1 MKIKRLLSLA
11 MLCVAWVGSAWA
23 DTTLLTEANGWQKVT
38 DLSTLTLSDYY
49 FAFVDNDKDLMLSF
63 EEGVDQ
69 SKKIE
74 NKTMVYRTGARAE
87 MTPAM
92 LWVISET
99 PDNAMIR
106 SVVSNLF
113 MQCETDWNANPAQL
127 QPWYC
132 HTNDVSS
139 NTSGGQSW
147 ARWGFTYADGSWTI
161 ENKKIASN
169 YIGPWTNGA
178 FQNGMQV
185 AGNKT
190 EAAHIGH
197 FQIYAI
203 KRSDVDWLA
212 AASQSNPA
220 NISYKITNANAGFK
234 GTSGWSTTGPTKRND
249 NNGFDL
255 VGGFLEF
262 WSGETWSGSFS
273 QDISNLSSGK
283 YRIRVAG
290 QQSASGVTST
300 LTAGTGSVA
309 FPSNGTSNGN
319 ILASGE
325 ETTDGNGTLGWRYV
339 TTETYVTDGNLT
351 IKIESEGG
359 NGNWANFDNVELYYF
374 GNGVELVAEAKNAG
388 EQFTTVAG
396 QWYVIPV
403 ATDGDY
409 VFTVG
414 DGSNVTYTQK
424 GNTPESGTFSTAT
437 SSVAYSLTKGYVYLK
452 TETATNVNFDASSY
466 TYTVGEATA
475 DVSCIQPGKTV
486 TISYNKAVT
495 NDPNAT
501 FEKLGTVTFNG
512 TTITPVLSGTSFT
525 FTVPEG
531 LETSKAYTLSIPAG
545 AFGYDGGATCS
556 AQEITFNTP
565 AVFDGKYFIKATDA
579 TYGGKYISRGADSN
593 TEAALDLWGLPV
605 KVTTDANNVSTLY
618 FVDNNKPL
626 VLNADNIAYTDGN
639 LSNANHKYTYTIAAA
654 EGGCTLY
661 NIDKTKFIAAGVRAD
676 NEVAMASDA
685 AYSWQFVTPTD
696 HTTEMTALKNSQA
709 ETAATSAKLSAST
722 VDELKTIVEEWQGNT
737 TENLTLADPKVEF
750 YSDANNQGKAVG
762 TYSKTVKV
770 SKPGLYKFSMPAFT
784 RASGA
789 DAAYDNH
796 LTETEAL
803 VAYIFFGDY
812 KTQIRSLYSEE
823 GTTETSGY
831 KKPANA
837 TDYWANKTTTGDTEF
852 SAGKYANEIWMYLQP
867 GEYDFGITN
876 NSKGL
881 CESWTYFNA
890 PTLTYYSNKFEAGT
904 DVTTTYIKN
913 PDFETGNTDNWTIGV
928 STNDAGARE
937 TSNDTYAAQ
946 GSEGNYLFNI
956 WSDGGALTQNIG
968 TLPAGI
974 YQLSAMLATGDSKTL
989 KGTVYLTV
997 NEAKSQGMVSRNGN
1011 KKVMHKE
1018 TLTFVSDGTAE
1029 TTIGA
1034 IGQELGNGG
1043 HWWYKADAFKLV
1055 FVEDTENLFSVLTST
1070 LEATKPWTTEGDY
1083 YNKWNTYSA
1092 YTSSNTQAEI
1102 LAAINYLNTEYDN
1115 YKWENA
1121 SEEHPYIM
1129 ENVIKNADH
1138 RENTNWTG
1146 STGRLTKNINDH
1158 WSGGESIV
1166 FMANT
1171 SGYIRNQTVTVPYE
1185 GKYILKT
1192 AVRTLTD
1199 GAWAS
1204 IKMGD
1209 VENKTETKTGNT
1221 GGDVNIDGTEGEDNR
1236 ANGNA
1241 GYGWTF
1247 NKVEYISTAENSQ
1260 TSIGISLSKVNDSFV
1275 GLEAQT
1281 AGMFL
1286 CYVGDKFDYTKD
1298 GAHYY
1303 HGDWATGELSKELT
1317 DDVPVLDLTNATVT
1331 GDVDITATNPNG
1343 LVYTKTGNAIT
1354 GITNNVVVDGTCDN
1368 LVLTDGHPFKATK
1381 QFTAT
1386 NASYNM
1392 TAVAGG
1398 KFGTLMLPFA
1408 VTTLPGKAYSLDQGV
1423 TYGGDIYATEVN
1435 AIAANS
1441 PVLVT
1446 ATGEYTATDASV
1458 AATVDTYT
1466 NGELVG
1472 TYKAM
1477 TAEEN
1482 TFVLQKHG
1490 DYVAFFMVKDTKP
1503 TVNPFRAYIKAQ
1515 NGAASKEF
1523 VNVIFDGNTTG
1534 ISNVNNQ
1541 GIADNDIIYDLSGR
1555 RVNNARK
1562 GVYIINGK
1570 KIVK

>member
-1 MKIKRLLSLA
+1 M
-11 MLCVAWVGSAWA
+11 VA
-23 DTTLLTEANGWQKVT
+23 N
-38 DLSTLTLSDYY
+38 
-49 FAFVDNDKDLMLSF
+49 
-63 EEGVDQ
+63 
-69 SKKIE
+69 
-74 NKTMVYRTGARAE
+74 NKTYNVGNA
-87 MTPAM
+87 TPS
-92 LWVISET
+92 ISYIQ
-99 PDNAMIR
+99 A
-106 SVVSNLF
+106 
-113 MQCETDWNANPAQL
+113 
-127 QPWYC
+127 
-132 HTNDVSS
+132 
-139 NTSGGQSW
+139 GQTVTV
-147 ARWGFTYADGSWTI
+147 TYADAT
-161 ENKKIASN
+161 
-169 YIGPWTNGA
+169 TND
-178 FQNGMQV
+178 
-185 AGNKT
+185 T
-190 EAAHIGH
+190 EATFAKLSG
-197 FQIYAI
+197 
-203 KRSDVDWLA
+203 DVTL
-212 AASQSNPA
+212 
-220 NISYKITNANAGFK
+220 
-234 GTSGWSTTGPTKRND
+234 ND
-249 NNGFDL
+249 M
-255 VGGFLEF
+255 
-262 WSGETWSGSFS
+262 
-273 QDISNLSSGK
+273 
-283 YRIRVAG
+283 
-290 QQSASGVTST
+290 
-300 LTAGTGSVA
+300 
-309 FPSNGTSNGN
+309 P
-319 ILASGE
+319 
-325 ETTDGNGTLGWRYV
+325 
-339 TTETYVTDGNLT
+339 
-351 IKIESEGG
+351 IE
-359 NGNWANFDNVELYYF
+359 V
-374 GNGVELVAEAKNAG
+374 
-388 EQFTTVAG
+388 
-396 QWYVIPV
+396 
-403 ATDGDY
+403 
-409 VFTVG
+409 
-414 DGSNVTYTQK
+414 
-424 GNTPESGTFSTAT
+424 
-437 SSVAYSLTKGYVYLK
+437 
-452 TETATNVNFDASSY
+452 
-466 TYTVGEATA
+466 
-475 DVSCIQPGKTV
+475 TV
-486 TISYNKAVT
+486 T
-495 NDPNAT
+495 
-501 FEKLGTVTFNG
+501 
-512 TTITPVLSGTSFT
+512 GTSFT
-525 FTVPEG
+525 FTLPTNAT
-531 LETSKAYTLSIPAG
+531 TSTTYTLSIPAG
-545 AFGYDGGATCS
+545 AFGYEGHETCE
-556 AQEITFNTP
+556 AQTFTFTTP
-565 AVFDGKYFIKATDA
+565 AVFDGTYFIKATDA

-784 RASGA
+784 RASDA

-796 LTETEAL
+796 LTGTEAL
-803 VAYIFFGDY
+803 VAYIFFGNY

-837 TDYWANKTTTGDTEF
+837 TSYWPNNPTTGDTEF

-1221 GGDVNIDGTEGEDNR
+1221 GGDVNIDGTEGTDNR
-1236 ANGNA
+1236 ANGNV

-1247 NKVEYISTAENSQ
+1247 NKIEYISTAENSQ
-1260 TSIGISLSKVNDSFV
+1260 TSIGISLSRVENNFV

-1317 DDVPVLDLTNATVT
+1317 DDVPVLDLTNAKVT
-1331 GDVDITATNPNG
+1331 GDVAITATNPNG

-1354 GITNNVVVDGTCDN
+1354 GITNNVVVDGTCAN

-1386 NASYNM
+1386 KASYNM
-1392 TAVAGG
+1392 TAVAGD

-1446 ATGEYTATDASV
+1446 ATGAYTATEASV
-1458 AATVDTYT
+1458 AATADTYT

-1477 TAEEN
+1477 PAEEN
-1482 TFVLQKHG
+1482 TFVLQKHD

>member
-1 MKIKRLLSLA
+1 
-11 MLCVAWVGSAWA
+11 ML
-23 DTTLLTEANGWQKVT
+23 
-38 DLSTLTLSDYY
+38 
-49 FAFVDNDKDLMLSF
+49 F
-63 EEGVDQ
+63 
-69 SKKIE
+69 
-74 NKTMVYRTGARAE
+74 
-87 MTPAM
+87 
-92 LWVISET
+92 
-99 PDNAMIR
+99 R
-106 SVVSNLF
+106 S
-113 MQCETDWNANPAQL
+113 
-127 QPWYC
+127 
-132 HTNDVSS
+132 
-139 NTSGGQSW
+139 G
-147 ARWGFTYADGSWTI
+147 
-161 ENKKIASN
+161 
-169 YIGPWTNGA
+169 
-178 FQNGMQV
+178 
-185 AGNKT
+185 
-190 EAAHIGH
+190 
-197 FQIYAI
+197 
-203 KRSDVDWLA
+203 
-212 AASQSNPA
+212 
-220 NISYKITNANAGFK
+220 
-234 GTSGWSTTGPTKRND
+234 
-249 NNGFDL
+249 
-255 VGGFLEF
+255 
-262 WSGETWSGSFS
+262 
-273 QDISNLSSGK
+273 
-283 YRIRVAG
+283 
-290 QQSASGVTST
+290 
-300 LTAGTGSVA
+300 
-309 FPSNGTSNGN
+309 
-319 ILASGE
+319 
-325 ETTDGNGTLGWRYV
+325 
-339 TTETYVTDGNLT
+339 
-351 IKIESEGG
+351 
-359 NGNWANFDNVELYYF
+359 
-374 GNGVELVAEAKNAG
+374 
-388 EQFTTVAG
+388 
-396 QWYVIPV
+396 
-403 ATDGDY
+403 
-409 VFTVG
+409 
-414 DGSNVTYTQK
+414 
-424 GNTPESGTFSTAT
+424 
-437 SSVAYSLTKGYVYLK
+437 
-452 TETATNVNFDASSY
+452 
-466 TYTVGEATA
+466 
-475 DVSCIQPGKTV
+475 
-486 TISYNKAVT
+486 
-495 NDPNAT
+495 
-501 FEKLGTVTFNG
+501 
-512 TTITPVLSGTSFT
+512 
-525 FTVPEG
+525 
-531 LETSKAYTLSIPAG
+531 
-545 AFGYDGGATCS
+545 
-556 AQEITFNTP
+556 
-565 AVFDGKYFIKATDA
+565 
-579 TYGGKYISRGADSN
+579 
-593 TEAALDLWGLPV
+593 
-605 KVTTDANNVSTLY
+605 
-618 FVDNNKPL
+618 
-626 VLNADNIAYTDGN
+626 
-639 LSNANHKYTYTIAAA
+639 
-654 EGGCTLY
+654 
-661 NIDKTKFIAAGVRAD
+661 
-676 NEVAMASDA
+676 
-685 AYSWQFVTPTD
+685 
-696 HTTEMTALKNSQA
+696 
-709 ETAATSAKLSAST
+709 LSAST
-722 VDELKTIVEEWQGNT
+722 VDDLKEKVEAWQGNT
-737 TENLTLADPKVEF
+737 TKELPLTVQEY
-750 YSDANNQGKAVG
+750 YSDSGNSGNAVG
-762 TYSKTVKV
+762 TRSNKV
-770 SKPGLYKFSMPAFT
+770 TIDKAGLYKFSMPAFT

-803 VAYIFFGDY
+803 VAYIFFGNY

-837 TDYWANKTTTGDTEF
+837 TSYWPNNPTTGNTVF
-852 SAGKYANEIWMYLQP
+852 SAGKYANEIWMYLEA
-867 GEYDFGITN
+867 GEYEYGITN
-876 NSKGL
+876 NSKAL

-890 PTLTYYSNKFEAGT
+890 PTLTLYSNKFEAGT

-928 STNDAGARE
+928 STNDAGARK

-968 TLPAGI
+968 TLPVGI
-974 YQLSAMLATGDSKTL
+974 YQLSAMLATGDSKTS

-1034 IGQELGNGG
+1034 IGQDLGNGG

-1055 FVEDTENLFSVLTST
+1055 FVEDTKNLFSVLTST
-1070 LEATKPWTTEGDY
+1070 LEATKPWTTEGEY
-1083 YNKWNTYSA
+1083 YNNWNTYKA
-1092 YTSSNTQAEI
+1092 YTNSNTQAEI

-1121 SEEHPYIM
+1121 SEDHPYIM
-1129 ENVIKNADH
+1129 ENVILNADH
-1138 RENTNWTG
+1138 REDTNWTG
-1146 STGRLTKNINDH
+1146 ATGRLTKNINDH

-1221 GGDVNIDGTEGEDNR
+1221 GGDVNIDGTEGTDNR
-1236 ANGNA
+1236 ANGNV

-1247 NKVEYISTAENSQ
+1247 NKIEYISTAENSQ
-1260 TSIGISLSKVNDSFV
+1260 TSIGISLSRVENNFV

-1317 DDVPVLDLTNATVT
+1317 DDVPVLDLTNAKVT
-1331 GDVDITATNPNG
+1331 GDVAITATNPNG

-1354 GITNNVVVDGTCDN
+1354 GITNNVVVDGTCAN

-1386 NASYNM
+1386 KASYNM

-1408 VTTLPGKAYSLDQGV
+1408 VKTLPGKAYSLDQGV

-1446 ATGEYTATDASV
+1446 ATGAYTATEASV
-1458 AATVDTYT
+1458 AATADTYT
-1466 NGELVG
+1466 NGELTG

-1490 DYVAFFMVKDTKP
+1490 NYVAFFMVKDTKP

-1515 NGAASKEF
+1515 SGAASKEF

-1541 GIADNDIIYDLSGR
+1541 GNAANDIIYDLSGR
-1555 RVNNARK
+1555 RVNKAHK

>member
-1 MKIKRLLSLA
+1 
-11 MLCVAWVGSAWA
+11 MLCVAWVGAFAYEVGQDITSLA
-23 DTTLLTEANGWQKVT
+23 T
-38 DLSTLTLSDYY
+38 DWTGKTGTY
-49 FAFVDNDKDLMLSF
+49 
-63 EEGVDQ
+63 Q
-69 SKKIE
+69 SKYAEKYSNTAYTAGKILY
-74 NKTMVYRTGARAE
+74 MSITGLGSVGYYEVQFYAVTSMAWNQFATGTSIAE
-87 MTPAM
+87 
-92 LWVISET
+92 
-99 PDNAMIR
+99 
-106 SVVSNLF
+106 
-113 MQCETDWNANPAQL
+113 
-127 QPWYC
+127 WYV
-132 HTNDVSS
+132 NDVSDYMNVIKQTDCTPES
-139 NTSGGQSW
+139 ETNLRTATVYVSDGNLEFGIKNIAEGGNW
-147 ARWGFTYADGSWTI
+147 Y
-161 ENKKIASN
+161 
-169 YIGPWTNGA
+169 
-178 FQNGMQV
+178 V
-185 AGNKT
+185 AHVKSIVYKGNP
-190 EAAHIGH
+190 
-197 FQIYAI
+197 
-203 KRSDVDWLA
+203 SL
-212 AASQSNPA
+212 SNPI
-220 NISYKITNANAGFK
+220 NITSTYIKNAGYETGDTKGWTTTPSSDTGAYSTTSDKYKFSNSEGAYLFNTWWK
-234 GTSGWSTTGPTKRND
+234 GTPCVQT
-249 NNGFDL
+249 
-255 VGGFLEF
+255 
-262 WSGETWSGSFS
+262 
-273 QDISNLSSGK
+273 ISSSMPAGK
-283 YRIRVAG
+283 YEL
-290 QQSASGVTST
+290 SAIVGSDGATIY
-300 LTAGTGSVA
+300 LITGDNSA
-309 FPSNGTSNGN
+309 EYAYT
-319 ILASGE
+319 
-325 ETTDGNGTLGWRYV
+325 ETTDGAVGIKLAKEFLLSSDATNYKIGVVGGADGTAGEHKAYV
-339 TTETYVTDGNLT
+339 EDGYWWYKSDNFQL
-351 IKIESEGG
+351 KYYG
-359 NGNWANFDNVELYYF
+359 NGIDVY
-374 GNGVELVAEAKNAG
+374 AEAKNLG
-388 EQFTTVAG
+388 VEFTTVAD
-396 QWYVIPV
+396 QWYAIPV
-403 ATDGDY
+403 AMDGEY
-409 VFTVG
+409 IFTVG
-414 DGSNVTYTQK
+414 DGSTITYTQNGTQPISSAT
-424 GNTPESGTFSTAT
+424 GNSATSGT
-437 SSVAYSLTKGYVYLK
+437 AYTLKAGYVYVKAASATTIKLSAHTK
-452 TETATNVNFDASSY
+452 TYNVGRATTATPY
-466 TYTVGEATA
+466 
-475 DVSCIQPGKTV
+475 IQAGQTV
-486 TISYNKAVT
+486 TVTYADAKT
-495 NDPNAT
+495 NDEAAT
-501 FEKLGTVTFNG
+501 FAHLTGNITLNG
-512 TTITPVLSGTSFT
+512 TAVDVNVTGRSFT
-525 FTVPEG
+525 FTLPANAT
-531 LETSKAYTLSIPAG
+531 TSTTYTLSIPAG
-545 AFGYDGGATCS
+545 AFGYEGHETCD
-556 AQEITFNTP
+556 AQTITFTTP
-565 AVFDGKYFIKATDA
+565 AVFDGTYFIKATDE

-593 TEAALDLWGLPV
+593 TEAALDPWGLPV

-626 VLNADNIAYTDGN
+626 VLNKDNIAYTDGN
-639 LSNANHKYTYTIAAA
+639 LSNEYHKYTYTIAAA
-654 EGGCTLY
+654 DGGCTLY
-661 NIDKTKFIAAGVRAD
+661 NIDKTKYIAAGVREN
-676 NEVAMASDA
+676 NEVEVEVAIALDA
-685 AYSWQFVTPTD
+685 AYSWQFVTPTN
-696 HTTEMTALKNSQA
+696 HTTEMDALKNSQA
-709 ETAATSAKLSAST
+709 ATAAAAASLSAST
-722 VDELKTIVEEWQGNT
+722 VDVLKTIVEAWQGNNT
-737 TENLTLADPKVEF
+737 QNLTLTVNEY
-750 YSDANNQGKAVG
+750 YSDSGNDGNAVG
-762 TYSKTVKV
+762 TRSNKV
-770 SKPGLYKFSMPAFT
+770 TIDKAGLYKFSMPAYT
-784 RASGA
+784 RASGV

-796 LTETEAL
+796 LTKTEAL

-812 KTQIRSLYSEE
+812 KTQIRSLYSEA
-823 GTTETSGY
+823 GTTETGGY

-837 TDYWANKTTTGDTEF
+837 ELYWPNNPDAGKTEF
-852 SAGKYANEIWMYLQP
+852 SAGKYANEIWMYLEA
-867 GEYDFGITN
+867 GTYEYGITN

-956 WSDGGALTQNIG
+956 WSDGGALTQNVG

-974 YQLSAMLATGDSKTL
+974 YQLSAMLATGDSKTS

-1055 FVEDTENLFSVLTST
+1055 YVEDTNNLFSVLTST
-1070 LEATKPWTTEGDY
+1070 LNATQPWTTEGDY

-1115 YKWENA
+1115 YKLENA

-1221 GGDVNIDGTEGEDNR
+1221 GGDVNIDGTEGTDNR
-1236 ANGNA
+1236 ANGNV

-1247 NKVEYISTAENSQ
+1247 NKIEYISTAENSQ
-1260 TSIGISLSKVNDSFV
+1260 TSIGISLSRVENNFV

-1331 GDVDITATNPNG
+1331 GDVAITATNPNG
-1343 LVYTKTGNAIT
+1343 LVYTKTGNTIT
-1354 GITNNVVVDGTCDN
+1354 GITDNVVIDGTCEN

-1386 NASYNM
+1386 SASYTMSKVVETSN
-1392 TAVAGG
+1392 GS

-1408 VTTLPGKAYSLDQGV
+1408 ATTLPETGKAYSLDQGV

-1435 AIAANS
+1435 AITANK

-1446 ATGEYTATDASV
+1446 KEGAYTATEASV
-1458 AATVDTYT
+1458 AATADTYT

>member
-1 MKIKRLLSLA
+1 MKLKKRLLSLA
-11 MLCVAWVGSAWA
+11 MLCIAWVGALAYEVGQDITSLATDWTGKTGTYQSKYAEKYSNTAYTEGKILYMSITGLESVGYYEVQFYAVTSMAWYQFA
-23 DTTLLTEANGWQKVT
+23 TGTSIAEWYVNDV
-38 DLSTLTLSDYY
+38 SDYMNVIGQTGCTPESDTNLRT
-49 FAFVDNDKDLMLSF
+49 A
-63 EEGVDQ
+63 
-69 SKKIE
+69 
-74 NKTMVYRTGARAE
+74 TVYVSDGKLEFGIKNTAKGGNWYVAHVKSIVYKGNPSLANPINITSTYIKNAGYETGDTKGWTTTASSDTGARSTTDNTYKNSNSEGAYLFNTWWKG
-87 MTPAM
+87 TPC
-92 LWVISET
+92 T
-99 PDNAMIR
+99 
-106 SVVSNLF
+106 
-113 MQCETDWNANPAQL
+113 QT
-127 QPWYC
+127 
-132 HTNDVSS
+132 
-139 NTSGGQSW
+139 
-147 ARWGFTYADGSWTI
+147 
-161 ENKKIASN
+161 IASMPAGK
-169 YIGPWTNGA
+169 YELSAIVASNGA
-178 FQNGMQV
+178 
-185 AGNKT
+185 T
-190 EAAHIGH
+190 
-197 FQIYAI
+197 IY
-203 KRSDVDWLA
+203 L
-212 AASQSNPA
+212 
-220 NISYKITNANAGFK
+220 ITG
-234 GTSGWSTTGPTKRND
+234 D
-249 NNGFDL
+249 N
-255 VGGFLEF
+255 
-262 WSGETWSGSFS
+262 
-273 QDISNLSSGK
+273 
-283 YRIRVAG
+283 
-290 QQSASGVTST
+290 SAEYAYT
-300 LTAGTGSVA
+300 
-309 FPSNGTSNGN
+309 
-319 ILASGE
+319 
-325 ETTDGNGTLGWRYV
+325 ETTDGAVGIKLAKEILLSSDATNYKIGVVGGENGTAGEHKAYV
-339 TTETYVTDGNLT
+339 EDGYWWYKSDNFQL
-351 IKIESEGG
+351 KYYG
-359 NGNWANFDNVELYYF
+359 NGIDVY
-374 GNGVELVAEAKNAG
+374 AEAKNLG
-388 EQFTTVAG
+388 VEFTTVAD
-396 QWYVIPV
+396 QWYAIPV
-403 ATDGDY
+403 AMDGEY
-409 VFTVG
+409 IFTVG
-414 DGSNVTYTQK
+414 DGSTITYTQNGTQPISSAT
-424 GNTPESGTFSTAT
+424 GNSATSGT
-437 SSVAYSLTKGYVYLK
+437 AYTLKAGYVYVKAASATTIKLSAHTK
-452 TETATNVNFDASSY
+452 TYNVGSATTATPY
-466 TYTVGEATA
+466 
-475 DVSCIQPGKTV
+475 IQAGQTV
-486 TISYNKAVT
+486 TVTYADAKT
-495 NDPNAT
+495 NDEAAT
-501 FEKLGTVTFNG
+501 FAHLTGDITLNG
-512 TTITPVLSGTSFT
+512 TAVDVNVTGTSFT
-525 FTVPEG
+525 FTMPADAT
-531 LETSKAYTLSIPAG
+531 TSTKYTLSIPAG
-545 AFGYDGGATCS
+545 AFGYAGQKTCD
-556 AQEITFNTP
+556 AQTITFTTP
-565 AVFDGKYFIKATDA
+565 AVFDGTYFIKATDA
-579 TYGGKYISRGADSN
+579 TYAGKYISRGADSN

-605 KVTTDANNVSTLY
+605 KVTTDANNVSTIY
-618 FVDNNKPL
+618 FVDNNLPL
-626 VLNADNIAYTDGN
+626 VLNAENIAYTNGD

-654 EGGCTLY
+654 DGGCTLF
-661 NIDKTKFIAAGVRAD
+661 NIDKAKYIAAGVREN
-676 NEVAMASDA
+676 NEVAMAFDA
-685 AYSWQFVTPTD
+685 PYSWQFVTPAV

-709 ETAATSAKLSAST
+709 ATAATAAGQIAST
-722 VDELKTIVEEWQGNT
+722 VDNLKTIVEAWEYNT
-737 TENLTLADPKVEF
+737 TQNLTLTVTEY
-750 YSDANNQGKAVG
+750 YSDSGNFGNAVG
-762 TYSKTVKV
+762 TRSNKV
-770 SKPGLYKFSMPAFT
+770 TIDKAGLYKFSMPAFT
-784 RASGA
+784 RASDA

-796 LTETEAL
+796 LTGTEAL
-803 VAYIFFGDY
+803 VAYIFFGNY

-823 GTTETSGY
+823 GTTETGGY
-831 KKPANA
+831 RKPANA
-837 TDYWANKTTTGDTEF
+837 KLYWANSTTTGDTEF
-852 SAGKYANEIWMYLQP
+852 SDGKYANEIWMYLDA
-867 GEYDFGITN
+867 GEYEYGITN
-876 NSKGL
+876 ASKGL

-890 PTLTYYSNKFEAGT
+890 PTLTLYSNKFEAGT

-928 STNDAGARE
+928 STKDAGARK
-937 TSNDTYAAQ
+937 TSDDTYAAQ

-968 TLPAGI
+968 TLPVGI
-974 YQLSAMLATGDSKTL
+974 YQLSAMLATGDSKTS

-1034 IGQELGNGG
+1034 IGQDLGNGG

-1055 FVEDTENLFSVLTST
+1055 FVEDTENLLSVLTST
-1070 LEATKPWTTEGDY
+1070 LNATKPWTTEGEY
-1083 YNKWNTYSA
+1083 YNNWNTYKA

-1129 ENVIKNADH
+1129 ENVIKDADH
-1138 RENTNWTG
+1138 RANDNWTG
-1146 STGRLTKNINDH
+1146 ATGRLTKNINDH

-1199 GAWAS
+1199 GAWAL

-1209 VENKTETKTGNT
+1209 VENKTETQTGYT
-1221 GGDVNIDGTEGEDNR
+1221 GGNVNIDGTEGTDNR
-1236 ANGNA
+1236 ANGNT

-1260 TSIGISLSKVNDSFV
+1260 TGIGISLSKVENNFV

-1303 HGDWATGELSKELT
+1303 HGDWATDELNKELT

-1331 GDVDITATNPNG
+1331 GDIAITATNPNG

-1354 GITNNVVVDGTCDN
+1354 GITNNVVVDGTCAN

-1381 QFTAT
+1381 QFMAT
-1386 NASYNM
+1386 NASYTM

-1408 VTTLPGKAYSLDQGV
+1408 VNTLPGKAYSLDQGV

-1446 ATGEYTATDASV
+1446 AKGEYTATEAPV
-1458 AATVDTYT
+1458 AATAYDTYT

-1477 TAEEN
+1477 PAEEN

-1534 ISNVNNQ
+1534 ISNMDTDDN
-1541 GIADNDIIYDLSGR
+1541 AANDIIYDLSGR
-1555 RVNNARK
+1555 RVNKARK

>member
-1 MKIKRLLSLA
+1 
-11 MLCVAWVGSAWA
+11 MLCIAWVGAFAYEVGEDITSSLTITWTNGGNDYGGCKERYSKSAYTAGKILYTKITGLESVGYYEVQFYAVTSMAWEKFA
-23 DTTLLTEANGWQKVT
+23 TGTSIAEWYVNDAYDYMNVIGQTSCTPQSETNLKKATVYISDGNLEIGLRNTATGGNWYVIGVKSVVYKGNPSLANPINITSTYIKNAGYETGDTKGWT
-38 DLSTLTLSDYY
+38 TTASD
-49 FAFVDNDKDLMLSF
+49 D
-63 EEGVDQ
+63 
-69 SKKIE
+69 
-74 NKTMVYRTGARAE
+74 TGARSTTNDTYKTSNSEGAYLFNTWWQGTPCTQTIASMPAGKYE
-87 MTPAM
+87 LSAIVASDGATIYLITGDTPA
-92 LWVISET
+92 E
-99 PDNAMIR
+99 
-106 SVVSNLF
+106 
-113 MQCETDWNANPAQL
+113 
-127 QPWYC
+127 
-132 HTNDVSS
+132 
-139 NTSGGQSW
+139 
-147 ARWGFTYADGSWTI
+147 YAYT
-161 ENKKIASN
+161 
-169 YIGPWTNGA
+169 
-178 FQNGMQV
+178 
-185 AGNKT
+185 
-190 EAAHIGH
+190 
-197 FQIYAI
+197 
-203 KRSDVDWLA
+203 
-212 AASQSNPA
+212 
-220 NISYKITNANAGFK
+220 
-234 GTSGWSTTGPTKRND
+234 
-249 NNGFDL
+249 
-255 VGGFLEF
+255 
-262 WSGETWSGSFS
+262 
-273 QDISNLSSGK
+273 
-283 YRIRVAG
+283 
-290 QQSASGVTST
+290 
-300 LTAGTGSVA
+300 
-309 FPSNGTSNGN
+309 
-319 ILASGE
+319 
-325 ETTDGNGTLGWRYV
+325 ETTDKTVGIKLAKEFLLSSDATNYKIGVIGGAKGSNVPGEHKEYVEAGYWWYKSDNFQLKYYGNGIDVY
-339 TTETYVTDGNLT
+339 
-351 IKIESEGG
+351 
-359 NGNWANFDNVELYYF
+359 
-374 GNGVELVAEAKNAG
+374 AEAKNLG
-388 EQFTTVAG
+388 EEFTTVAN
-396 QWYVIPV
+396 QWYAIPV
-403 ATDGDY
+403 AMDGEY
-409 VFTVG
+409 VFTVA
-414 DGSNVTYTQK
+414 DGSEITYTQDGTQSITTATGSSAK
-424 GNTPESGTFSTAT
+424 SGTT
-437 SSVAYSLTKGYVYLK
+437 YSLKAGYVYVKAASATTIK
-452 TETATNVNFDASSY
+452 TTAFTKQ
-466 TYTVGEATA
+466 YTVGSATT
-475 DVSCIQPGKTV
+475 STNYIQAGQTV
-486 TISYNKAVT
+486 TVTYADATT
-495 NDPNAT
+495 NDESAT
-501 FEKLGTVTFNG
+501 FEHLTGNITLNG
-512 TTITPVLSGTSFT
+512 TAVDVNVTGRSFT
-525 FTVPEG
+525 FTLPANAT
-531 LETSKAYTLSIPAG
+531 TSTTYTLSIPAG
-545 AFGYDGGATCS
+545 AFGYEGHETCD
-556 AQEITFNTP
+556 AQTITFTTP
-565 AVFDGKYFIKATDA
+565 AVFDGTYFIKATDE

-593 TEAALDLWGLPV
+593 TEAALDPWGLPV
-605 KVTTDANNVSTLY
+605 TITTDANNVSTIY

-626 VLNADNIAYTDGN
+626 VLNANNIAYTDGK
-639 LSNANHKYTYTIAAA
+639 LSNANHKYTYTITATS
-654 EGGCTLY
+654 EGCTLY
-661 NIDKTKFIAAGVRAD
+661 NIDKAKYLAAGVRND
-676 NEVAMASDA
+676 NEVATASDD
-685 AYSWQFVTPTD
+685 AYSWAIVTPAN
-696 HTTEMTALKNSQA
+696 HTAEMTALKDNQA
-709 ETAATSAKLSAST
+709 ATAATSAGQTATT
-722 VDELKTIVEEWQGNT
+722 VADLKAKVEAWQGNT
-737 TENLTLADPKVEF
+737 TENLTLADPDKEF
-750 YSDANNQGKAVG
+750 YSDEGNQGIAVG
-762 TYSKTVKV
+762 TYSKTVTIT
-770 SKPGLYKFSMPAFT
+770 KPGLYKFSMPAYT
-784 RASGA
+784 RASGV
-789 DAAYDNH
+789 DAAYANH

-823 GTTETSGY
+823 GKTE
-831 KKPANA
+831 A
-837 TDYWANKTTTGDTEF
+837 TGDYVQPAGAAQWWPNRTGAGDSEF
-852 SAGKYANEIWMYLQP
+852 SSGKYANEIWMYLEA
-867 GEYDFGITN
+867 GEYTYGITN
-876 NSKGL
+876 ASKGL

-956 WSDGGALTQNIG
+956 WSDGGALTQNVG

-974 YQLSAMLATGDSKTL
+974 YQLSAMLATGDSKTS

-1055 FVEDTENLFSVLTST
+1055 YVEDTNNLFSVLTST
-1070 LEATKPWTTEGDY
+1070 LNATQPWTTEGDY

-1221 GGDVNIDGTEGEDNR
+1221 GGDVNIDGTEGTDNR
-1236 ANGNA
+1236 ANGNV

-1247 NKVEYISTAENSQ
+1247 NKIEYISTAENSQ
-1260 TSIGISLSKVNDSFV
+1260 TSIGISLSRVENNFV

-1317 DDVPVLDLTNATVT
+1317 DDVPVLDLTNAKVT
-1331 GDVDITATNPNG
+1331 GDVAITATNPNG
-1343 LVYTKTGNAIT
+1343 LVYTKTGNTIT
-1354 GITNNVVVDGTCDN
+1354 GITDNVVVDGTCAN
-1368 LVLTDGHPFKATK
+1368 LVLTDGHPFTATK
-1381 QFTAT
+1381 SFTAT

-1392 TAVAGG
+1392 TAVAGD

-1408 VTTLPGKAYSLDQGV
+1408 VETLPGKAYSLDQGV

-1435 AIAANS
+1435 AIAANK

-1446 ATGEYTATDASV
+1446 AKGDYVASNVSV
-1458 AATVDTYT
+1458 AATGATLE

-1472 TYKAM
+1472 TYAAM
-1477 TAEEN
+1477 TALEG

-1490 DYVAFFMVKDTKP
+1490 DYVAFFMVKGTKP

-1541 GIADNDIIYDLSGR
+1541 GNAANDIIYDLSGR